1 MIKLVLK
8 GRMGNQ
14 MFQYAYAYLL
24 AKKYKCTIIVKPVSH
39 FGYCLD
45 FFSMPFFGRFLPK
58 RYFVK
63 LQKIIWSVFPAKH
76 SILEDSC
83 FYTYNEPEIKQTTQI
98 EGFFQDGSAYV
109 SYKKELAGIFKIK
122 NQIERKFENKY
133 QHLIHKKN
141 VVLNVRIAKDYKIA
155 FFEEIQSNG
164 LLPVDWYISALE
176 KIDFTQYDNLIVIAD
191 DINEAK
197 STLNLERYNPI
208 YIDDDISTDYLFLLK
223 SNCVIIP
230 NSSFSWW
237 AAFLNNTP
245 NKKVYAP
252 KNWVGYHV
260 GIEYPRGI
268 MINEF
273 EWI

>member
-1 MIKLVLK
+1 MIKLLLK

-24 AKKYKCTIIVKPVSH
+24 AQKNKHTILIKPVSH

-45 FFSMPFFGRFLPK
+45 FFSMPFFGSFLPK

-63 LQKIIWSVFPAKH
+63 LQKIIWSLFPAKDK
-76 SILEDSC
+76 ILEDSC
-83 FYTYNEPEIKQTTQI
+83 FYTYQEPVINHITEI
-98 EGFFQDGSAYV
+98 EGFFQDGNAYV
-109 SYKKELAGIFKIK
+109 PHKKELIGIFKIK
-122 NQIERKFENKY
+122 KNIEKKFNIKY
-133 QHLIHKKN
+133 QQLINKKN

-164 LLPVDWYISALE
+164 LLPVDWYLNVLD
-176 KIDFTQYDNLIVIAD
+176 KIDFAQYDNLIVIAD

-197 STLNLERYNPI
+197 KKLKLEKYNPI
-208 YIDDDISTDYLFLLK
+208 YINDTISTDYLFLLK
-223 SNCVIIP
+223 SECVIIP

-237 AAFLNNTP
+237 AAFLNDTS

-260 GIEYPRGI
+260 GIEYPKGI
-268 MINEF
+268 MINDF